1 MGGGIM
7 LVRQNYYTEKR
18 KEIKLLILEILN
30 DLTEMTEYYDS
41 YLKNPT
47 EETKKI
53 ILKNESY
60 IDKNEKRID
69 KHILEIFSLEQ
80 LNTDEI
86 KWLLTMSRIIRELER
101 VGDQLINIITISNV
115 VDTDILRPLIK
126 DFFEFEKDMIKWLA
140 EGIETNNVLKLED
153 VISHDQH
160 VNNLNKETYQ
170 TIASQLNDMQ
180 NVSESKL
187 KMIIISRFLE
197 RIGDHLVNSARL
209 YIKTIQ

>member
-53 ILKNESY
+53 ILKNENY

-153 VISHDQH
+153 VISR
-160 VNNLNKETYQ
+160 
-170 TIASQLNDMQ
+170 
-180 NVSESKL
+180 SE
-187 KMIIISRFLE
+187 E
-197 RIGDHLVNSARL
+197 RRVGR
-209 YIKTIQ
+209 